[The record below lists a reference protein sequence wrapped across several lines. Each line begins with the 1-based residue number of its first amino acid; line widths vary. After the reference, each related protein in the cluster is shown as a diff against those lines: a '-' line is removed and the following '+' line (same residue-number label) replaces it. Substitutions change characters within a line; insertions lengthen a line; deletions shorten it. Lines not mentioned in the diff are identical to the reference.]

1 MSKKIRMPKGWKE
14 KRASKKVRIGLEVRE
29 DFRDEFK
36 AAVTRNGEN
45 MTDVLVE
52 YMEYYIAQVKKAYP
66 DFDEWKEELEKERKS
81 IAELRNEIKEIE

>member
-1 MSKKIRMPKGWKE
+1 MPKKIKMPKGWKE
-14 KRASKKVRIGLEVRE
+14 KKASKKVRIGLEVRE
-29 DFRDEFK
+29 NFRDEFK

-52 YMEYYIAQVKKAYP
+52 YMEYYISQVKKAYP

-81 IAELRNEIKEIE
+81 IADLKSEIKEFD